1 MKPCNEILLG
11 ILCKN
16 SLANEKLVNNIEEY
30 CNSVELYIKTD
41 NEIYREKM
49 NIFKKIIAIEGVLTE
64 EDLDQI
70 ANECI
75 RIRKDALS

>member
-16 SLANEKLVNNIEEY
+16 SLANEKLIDNIEEY
-30 CNSVELYIKTD
+30 CNSVELYIKTN
-41 NEIYREKM
+41 NELYRERM
-49 NIFKKIIAIEGVLTE
+49 NIFKKLIAIEGVLTE